1 MKEIE
6 KQQSEKDDRYE
17 NDDLFEE
24 RKSDELPYAEL

>member
-24 RKSDELPYAEL
+24 RKSDELPNAEL